1 MADPS
6 TAGAATPPM
15 PRSPADEAGS
25 SEAGSPQ
32 ADRALKTTPLT
43 HLHQEL
49 GAKMVAFAGYSM
61 PVQYPQGIVAEHQ
74 HTRAQAGLF
83 DISHMGQAWLVDAA
97 GSADA
102 ALERL
107 VPGDIQGL
115 EPGKLRYTMLLNEK
129 GGIVDDFMAA
139 RPAEDALQDRVFL
152 VVNAA
157 RKQVDFDLIAG
168 KLDGEATLERLDDR
182 ALIALQGPAA
192 GAVMDRLGPAAAELA
207 PMTMMRGEI
216 AGIEVLVSRSG
227 YTGEDGF
234 EISVPAGE
242 AETLFRKLLDQ
253 PEVEPVGLGARDS
266 LRLEAGLCLYG
277 HDLTEETTPVAA
289 SLTWTVARRR
299 REACDFP
306 GGETIRQHLENGAP
320 DKRVALLPEGRAPVR
335 EGAELYAP
343 DGGGESGGDR
353 IGVVTSG
360 GFGPSVGA
368 PVAMGYLQADWAKPG
383 TQVDALVRGKPRRCR
398 VAKFPF
404 AGPKVRAAQS

>member
-6 TAGAATPPM
+6 TAGASPPLR
-15 PRSPADEAGS
+15 RSPADEAGS
-25 SEAGSPQ
+25 AVSEN
-32 ADRALKTTPLT
+32 ALKTTPLT

-115 EPGKLRYTMLLNEK
+115 EPGKLRYTMLLNEQ

-139 RPAEDALQDRVFL
+139 RPAEDDLQDRLFL

-157 RKQVDFDLIAG
+157 RKDVDFDLIAG

-234 EISVPAGE
+234 EISVKADQ
-242 AETLFRKLLDQ
+242 AETLFRTLLDQ
-253 PEVEPVGLGARDS
+253 PEVQPVGLGARDS

-277 HDLTEETTPVAA
+277 HDLSEQTTPVAA
-289 SLTWTVARRR
+289 SLTWTIAKRRR
-299 REACDFP
+299 DACDFP
-306 GGETIRQHLENGAP
+306 GGETIRQHLDNGAP
-320 DKRVALLPEGRAPVR
+320 DKRVGLLPDGRAPVR

-343 DGGGESGGDR
+343 GGGSR
-353 IGVVTSG
+353 IGTVTSG

-368 PVAMGYLQADWAKPG
+368 PVAMGYVQADYAKPG
-383 TQVDALVRGKPRRCR
+383 TEVDALVRGKPRRCR

-404 AGPKVRAAQS
+404 AGPKVRAAQG

>member
-6 TAGAATPPM
+6 TAGAATPPTR
-15 PRSPADEAGS
+15 RSPADEAGS
-25 SEAGSPQ
+25 PVS
-32 ADRALKTTPLT
+32 DNALKTTPLT

-49 GAKMVAFAGYSM
+49 GAKMVEFAGYSM

-74 HTRAQAGLF
+74 HTRSRAGLF
-83 DISHMGQAWLVDAA
+83 DISHMGQAWLIDAA

-139 RPAEDALQDRVFL
+139 RPAEDDLQDRLFL

-157 RKQVDFDLIAG
+157 RKAVDFDLIAG
-168 KLDGEATLERLDDR
+168 KLDGEAKLQRLDER
-182 ALIALQGPAA
+182 ALIALQGPQA

-234 EISVPAGE
+234 EISVAAAD
-242 AETLFRKLLDQ
+242 AETLFRQLLDQ

-277 HDLTEETTPVAA
+277 HDLSEATTPVEA
-289 SLTWTVARRR
+289 SLTWTIAKRRQD
-299 REACDFP
+299 ACDFP
-306 GGETIRQHLENGAP
+306 GGETIRQQLENGAP
-320 DKRVALLPEGRAPVR
+320 DERVGLLPDGRAPVR

-343 DGGGESGGDR
+343 GGGAR
-353 IGVVTSG
+353 IGTVTSG

-368 PVAMGYLQADWAKPG
+368 PVAMGYVQAAYAKPG
-383 TQVDALVRGKPRRCR
+383 SEVDALVRGKPRRCR
-398 VAKFPF
+398 VAKLPF
-404 AGPKVRAAQS
+404 AGPKVRAAQG

>member
-1 MADPS
+1 MPDPS
-6 TAGAATPPM
+6 TAGAATPPIR
-15 PRSPADEAGS
+15 RSPADEAGS
-25 SEAGSPQ
+25 PVS
-32 ADRALKTTPLT
+32 DNALKTTPLT

-49 GAKMVAFAGYSM
+49 GAKMVEFAGYSM

-74 HTRAQAGLF
+74 HTRSRAGLF
-83 DISHMGQAWLVDAA
+83 DISHMGQAWLIDAA

-139 RPAEDALQDRVFL
+139 RPAEDDLQDRLFL

-157 RKQVDFDLIAG
+157 RKAVDFDLIAG
-168 KLDGEATLERLDDR
+168 KLDGEAKLQRLDER
-182 ALIALQGPAA
+182 ALIALQGPEA

-234 EISVPAGE
+234 EISVAAAD

-277 HDLTEETTPVAA
+277 HDLSEATTPVEA
-289 SLTWTVARRR
+289 SLTWTIAKRRR
-299 REACDFP
+299 GDCDFP
-306 GGETIRQHLENGAP
+306 GGETIRQQLENGAP
-320 DKRVALLPEGRAPVR
+320 DKRVGLLPEGRAPVR

-343 DGGGESGGDR
+343 GGDAR
-353 IGVVTSG
+353 IGTVTSG

-368 PVAMGYLQADWAKPG
+368 PVAMGYLQADYAKPG
-383 TQVDALVRGKPRRCR
+383 SEVDALVRGKPRRCR

-404 AGPKVRAAQS
+404 AGPKVRAAQG

>member
-6 TAGAATPPM
+6 TAGAAPP
-15 PRSPADEAGS
+15 PIRRSPADA
-25 SEAGSPQ
+25 AGSPVS
-32 ADRALKTTPLT
+32 DTALKTTPLT
-43 HLHQEL
+43 HLHREL
-49 GAKMVAFAGYSM
+49 GAKMVEFAGYSM

-83 DISHMGQAWLVDAA
+83 DISHMGQAWLIDAA

-139 RPAEDALQDRVFL
+139 RPAEDDLQDRLFL

-168 KLDGEATLERLDDR
+168 KLDGEAKLERLDER
-182 ALIALQGPAA
+182 ALIALQGPEA

-234 EISVPAGE
+234 EISVKADQ
-242 AETLFRKLLDQ
+242 AETLFRNLLDQ
-253 PEVEPVGLGARDS
+253 PEVQPVGLGARDS

-277 HDLTEETTPVAA
+277 HDLTEQTTPVAA
-289 SLTWTVARRR
+289 SLTWTIAKRRR
-299 REACDFP
+299 DACDFP
-306 GGETIRQHLENGAP
+306 GGETIRQHLDNGAP
-320 DKRVALLPEGRAPVR
+320 DKRVGLLPDGRAPVR

-343 DGGGESGGDR
+343 GGESR
-353 IGVVTSG
+353 IGKVTSG

-368 PVAMGYLQADWAKPG
+368 PVAMGYLQADYAKPG
-383 TQVDALVRGKPRRCR
+383 TEVDALVRGKPRRCR

-404 AGPKVRAAQS
+404 AGPKVRAAQG

>member
-1 MADPS
+1 MDDPS
-6 TAGAATPPM
+6 TAGAPKPTIATPPTA
-15 PRSPADEAGS
+15 RTPADA
-25 SEAGSPQ
+25 AGSP
-32 ADRALKTTPLT
+32 DPKTVSEPALKTTPLS

-61 PVQYPQGIVAEHQ
+61 PVQYAQGIVAEHQ
-74 HTRAQAGLF
+74 HTRSQAGLF
-83 DISHMGQAWLVDAA
+83 DISHMGQAWLIDAEE
-97 GSADA
+97 SADT

-129 GGIVDDFMAA
+129 GGIVDDFIAG
-139 RPAEDALQDRVFL
+139 RPAEDALQDRILL

-157 RKQVDFDLIAG
+157 RKDVDFDLVERKLAG
-168 KLDGEATLERLDDR
+168 AATLERLQEH

-192 GAVMDRLGPAAAELA
+192 GAVLDRLGPAAAELA
-207 PMTMMRGEI
+207 PMTMMQAEI
-216 AGIEVLVSRSG
+216 AGIAVLVSRSG

-234 EISVPAGE
+234 EISVPNAQ

-277 HDLTEETTPVAA
+277 HDLSEQTTPVEA
-289 SLTWTVARRR
+289 SLSWTIAQRRR
-299 REACDFP
+299 RACDFP
-306 GGETIRQHLENGAP
+306 GGETIRQQLENGAP
-320 DKRVALLPEGRAPVR
+320 DKRVGLLPEGRAPVR

-343 DGGGESGGDR
+343 DGGEK
-353 IGVVTSG
+353 IGTVTSG

-368 PVAMGYLQADWAKPG
+368 PVAMGYVQAEYAKSG
-383 TQVDALVRGKPRRCR
+383 TAVDAMVRGKPRRCR

-404 AGPKVRAAQS
+404 AGPKVRGDQG

>member
-6 TAGAATPPM
+6 TAGAAL
-15 PRSPADEAGS
+15 PRLRRAPADAAGGTD
-25 SEAGSPQ
+25 AKP
-32 ADRALKTTPLT
+32 ALRTTPLT
-43 HLHQEL
+43 QLHQEL
-49 GAKMVAFAGYSM
+49 GAKMVEFAGYSM

-74 HTRAQAGLF
+74 HTRAKAGLF
-83 DISHMGQAWLVDAA
+83 DISHMGQAWLIDAE

-129 GGIVDDFMAA
+129 GGIVDDVMAA

-157 RKQVDFDLIAG
+157 RKDADFKLIAR
-168 KLDGEATLERLDDR
+168 KLAGEAALERLDSR

-192 GAVMDRLGPAAAELA
+192 GAVMDRLGPAVAELA
-207 PMTMMRGEI
+207 PMTMMQGEI
-216 AGIEVLVSRSG
+216 AGIEALVSRSG

-234 EISVPAGE
+234 EISVPAE
-242 AETLFRKLLDQ
+242 QAETLFRKLLDQ
-253 PEVEPVGLGARDS
+253 PEVQPVGLGARDS

-277 HDLTEETTPVAA
+277 HDLTEQTTPIQA
-289 SLTWTVARRR
+289 SLTWTVAKRRR
-299 REACDFP
+299 GACDFP
-306 GGETIRQHLENGAP
+306 GGETIRQQLENGAP
-320 DKRVALLPEGRAPVR
+320 DKRVGLLPDGRAPVR
-335 EGAELYAP
+335 EGAELHAP
-343 DGGGESGGDR
+343 DGGGK
-353 IGVVTSG
+353 IGTVTSG

-368 PVAMGYLQADWAKPG
+368 PVAMGYLQADYAEPG
-383 TQVDALVRGKPRRCR
+383 TEVDAIVRGKPRRCR